1 MQRTENTVDTYGVP
15 HYSFNDPVAGRLS
28 EPLPSQDA
36 RYTVAKRAL
45 DIVVAAMMLA
55 LLCPLFVLIA
65 LFVSLPS
72 GGPVFYWQLRV
83 GQDGRLF
90 RFYKFRSMIVGADAV
105 KASLI
110 LQNEADGP
118 IFKMKNDPRV
128 TPVGRILRRYSLD
141 ELPQLLHVL
150 RGEMS
155 LVGPRP
161 HLPKEI
167 ADCSRYPVE
176 RLTVPPG
183 LLCLREVGARS
194 LMSFDQ
200 WLDSDLEYIRTR
212 SLRTDFSIL
221 CRAFRA
227 VAQAK
232 GAY

>member
-1 MQRTENTVDTYGVP
+1 MQRTENTISTYGAP
-15 HYSFNDPVAGRLS
+15 PYFSTAPAS
-28 EPLPSQDA
+28 EHLRASSAKDV
-36 RYTVAKRAL
+36 RYRIAKRTL
-45 DIVVAAMMLA
+45 DIVVAATMLV
-55 LLCPLFVLIA
+55 LLFPLFVLIA
-65 LFVSLPS
+65 LLVSLPK
-72 GGPVFYWQLRV
+72 GEPAFYWQLRV
-83 GQDGRLF
+83 GQNGRRF
-90 RFYKFRSMIVGADAV
+90 RFYKFRSMVVGADAI
-105 KASLI
+105 KASLMAK
-110 LQNEADGP
+110 NEADGP
-118 IFKMKNDPRV
+118 IFKIKHDPRV

-141 ELPQLLHVL
+141 ELPQLIHVL

-161 HLPKEI
+161 HLPQEI
-167 ADCSRYPVE
+167 ADCSHYPAE

-183 LLCLREVGARS
+183 LLCLREVGTRS

-227 VAQAK
+227 VAQAE